1 MFNDLYFRLRSLFYR
16 GRAEK
21 DLDEE
26 LRFHYERQTEKYV
39 QSGLSPEEARRRV
52 RLSFGG
58 LEQVK
63 DECRE
68 ARGISF
74 IETLGQD
81 TRYALRMLRKSAGF
95 SMIAVLT
102 LVLAIG
108 ANTAIFS
115 VLDSVLLKPLPY
127 PHSEQLV
134 SVELSP
140 AALDPSLRGMAP
152 EDYFIFREQSR
163 TLQDIG
169 IYAETDSDRDVNVTG
184 FAEPERVH
192 ALDVTDGTLSLLG
205 IPPMLGRIF
214 SRADDSPGAPATVVL
229 TYSYWRRKFSADPYA
244 VGKTIIVDGKVRQI
258 IGVMP
263 RNFRFLDEQDLA
275 LMLPLQLDRSK
286 TELGNFSYFGIGRL
300 KTGSTLDQAST
311 DVAQMIPI
319 TLNSFPPPPGVSLDF
334 LKKAGNAPSLR
345 PLKED
350 VVGNVGTLLWVL
362 MGGIGMVLLIACA
375 NVANLLLVRTE
386 GRRHELALRVAL
398 GASRRRIAV
407 QLIHESVVLGVL
419 GGICG
424 LGLSYAALRFL
435 VALAPSGLPR
445 IEDIGINVPSLLF
458 ALGIALFTTVLF
470 GLAPILKYA
479 GVRAGLSESGRTVSQ
494 SRESHRAINF
504 LVTVQVAFAF
514 VLLICSGLMIRTF
527 RVLTRVNPG
536 FVRPAEIQTFR
547 ISIPPF
553 EVPDNASVA
562 RIEQQIQDKVAAIP
576 GVSSVAFSSAVPMD
590 GDNRLDNVFVE
601 DRPYEG
607 GAPPPVRHLLF
618 ISPGYFHTLGI
629 PLIAG
634 RDLSWTDTHNRVPVA
649 LISEKLAREYWGAP
663 ADALGRRVRISTIDD
678 WREII
683 GVVGDV
689 HDEGVE
695 RPMRTTVYWP
705 TLVANLQS
713 MPLHASRY
721 VTFAVRAPLAGSEG
735 FMKQIRQAVWS
746 VDANLP
752 LASVRTLNYLY
763 ARSMARTSFTVVML
777 GVAGA
782 MALILGTVGLYGVI
796 AYSVSQRTG
805 EIGVRMALGAQPR
818 RILAQVVGG
827 GMAIISVGLVLG
839 IGGALVLTRLLSSML
854 FGVRPE
860 DPLTYVVVVVLLGSV
875 ALVACY
881 VPARRATR
889 IDPMV
894 ALRCN

>member
-1 MFNDLYFRLRSLFYR
+1 MFNDLYFRLRSLFR
-16 GRAEK
+16 RESAEK

-39 QSGLSPEEARRRV
+39 KAGLSPEEARRRV
-52 RLSFGG
+52 RLNFGG

-74 IETLGQD
+74 IEILGQD
-81 TRYALRMLRKSAGF
+81 ARYALRMLRKSPGF
-95 SMIAVLT
+95 TMIAIIT
-102 LVLAIG
+102 LALGIG

-127 PHSEQLV
+127 PHAEQLV

-140 AALDPSLRGMAP
+140 MALDPSLRGMAP
-152 EDYFIFREQSR
+152 EDYFVFREQSS
-163 TLQDIG
+163 TFKDIG

-192 ALDVTDGTLSLLG
+192 ALDVTDGTLSILG
-205 IPPMLGRIF
+205 VPPLLGRIF
-214 SRADDSPGAPATVVL
+214 SRADDSPGAPATAVL
-229 TYSYWRRKFSADPYA
+229 TYGYWRRKFSGDPSV
-244 VGKTIIVDGKVRQI
+244 VGKTIIVDGKARQI
-258 IGVMP
+258 IGVLP

-275 LMLPLQLDRSK
+275 LILPLQLDCDK
-286 TELGNFSYFGIGRL
+286 TYLGNFSYFGIGRL
-300 KTGSTLDQAST
+300 KNESTIEQASA
-311 DVAQMIPI
+311 DVARMIPI
-319 TLNSFPPPPGVSLDF
+319 TLSTFPPPPGISVDF
-334 LKKAGNAPSLR
+334 LKKAGIAPNLR
-345 PLKED
+345 PLKQD

-386 GRRHELALRVAL
+386 GRRHELALRAAL
-398 GASRRRIAV
+398 GATRRRIAV
-407 QLIHESVVLGVL
+407 QLIHESAILGLL

-435 VALAPSGLPR
+435 VALGPSGLPR
-445 IEDIGINVPSLLF
+445 IGDIGINVPSLLF
-458 ALGIALFTTVLF
+458 TLGIALLTSLLF
-470 GLAPILKYA
+470 GLAPILKHA
-479 GVRAGLSESGRTVSQ
+479 GVRGGLNESGRTVSQ
-494 SRESHRAINF
+494 SRERHRAHNF
-504 LVTVQVAFAF
+504 LVTVQVALAF
-514 VLLICSGLMIRTF
+514 VLLICSGLMIRSF
-527 RVLTRVNPG
+527 RVLTHVNPG
-536 FVRPAEIQTFR
+536 FVRPAELQTFR

-553 EVPDNASVA
+553 DVPDDAAVP

-590 GDNRLDNVFVE
+590 GDNRLDNVFVA
-601 DRPYEG
+601 DKPYEEG
-607 GAPPPVRHLLF
+607 TLPPLRHLLF
-618 ISPGYFHTLGI
+618 VSPGYFHTLGI

-634 RDLSWTDTHNRVPVA
+634 RDLNWTDTYNRVPVA
-649 LISEKLAREYWGAP
+649 LISENFAREYWRAP
-663 ADALGRRVRISTIDD
+663 ADALGRRIRISGVDD
-678 WREII
+678 WRKII

-689 HDEGVE
+689 RDEGMD
-695 RPMRTTVYWP
+695 RPARTAMYWP
-705 TLVANLQS
+705 TLMAKFQS
-713 MPLHASRY
+713 RPLRASRY
-721 VTFAVRAPLAGSEG
+721 VTFAVRAPLAGSER
-735 FMKQIRQAVWS
+735 FMKQIREAVWS

-763 ARSMARTSFTVVML
+763 TKSMARTSFTLVML

-796 AYSVSQRTG
+796 AYSVSQRTR

-818 RILAQVVGG
+818 RILAQVVGS
-827 GMAIISVGLVLG
+827 GMAIIFVGLAAG

-860 DPLTYVVVVVLLGSV
+860 DPLTYLVVVLLLGTV
-875 ALVACY
+875 ALAACY
-881 VPARRATR
+881 IPARRATR
-889 IDPMV
+889 IEPMV
-894 ALRCN
+894 ALRCD